1 MASPQSRPDDGTQL
15 GDLERRLKH
24 TEANIQTHI
33 LTHYEALLQHTARI
47 KTSGNRLHELRAL
60 LQATRITQDRLRTRI
75 RVPYEH
81 LAMYTRQIEHLHQA
95 ADALDA
101 VTKYTQLSHR
111 LALLLTGDPT
121 SHSYGMAAM
130 VLSNINELLL
140 QYDFTGVT
148 CVQVQATHLE
158 QLRSRVTCYA
168 DAALREG
175 FAKQD
180 TSRLSEGVQIY
191 HHLGQLG
198 PQLRDLLDG
207 EYQQLVTIVDSWYAL
222 ATTPLDGGSRILK
235 QFWERLDGLLEILAD
250 TAIKIYTLERV
261 LGHRKG
267 SGTSETEDALTKPLG
282 ERPTTYYWHRVVDH
296 FRTLFTASET
306 SKGLVQPI
314 LSNHYPKLL
323 LRLHSLYNTLA
334 PFQPTTAGRGRYEQT
349 PEHML
354 LRSCFGSFETQFLA
368 RLDTHLADQVQAA
381 FVGPTGDKR
390 HPVVPTKKSTRTL
403 VRTAL
408 SELEI
413 VDFDSLLTRQ
423 VLHRLTQRL
432 TMFLDQA
439 CKLITTDSRAY
450 FIGNSKTTEA
460 ASPAV
465 QLQNLE
471 VAIVLHTLGTELNSA
486 ITTHQ
491 SLQKVSRAADDAC
504 YRILNPLFEH
514 ITVTLQGT
522 VAKLYTKS
530 HSTSTNRYTTDIVEL
545 AHQIRYVRRLCEKL
559 APIPSVAERV
569 CHLSQRILQLF
580 IRHVSLLPARE
591 ESGKL
596 QLTEDLTQLEFSLNQ
611 LLSSSKLALKDLG
624 DMYQAVREFRVLLFM
639 ELAQIPSTR
648 ATQLA
653 TLPMHVVL
661 HYVLGQAWPT
671 LPHPQESLQMN
682 TEDYSDW
689 LDMHSEFDI
698 QAHIRRIVNSGQSEL
713 DLIKDSKITKSQ
725 RTAVEVLLAL
735 LDSTS

>member
-1 MASPQSRPDDGTQL
+1 MASPQSGPDDGTKL
-15 GDLERRLKH
+15 GDLEQRLLH
-24 TEANIQTHI
+24 TEAKIQTHI
-33 LTHYEALLQHTARI
+33 LTHYESLLQHTARI
-47 KTSGNRLHELRAL
+47 KTSGSRLHELRTL
-60 LQATRITQDRLRTRI
+60 LQATQTTQDRLRTKI

-101 VTKYTQLSHR
+101 ITKYTQLSHR
-111 LALLLTGDPT
+111 LTLLLARDPT

-130 VLSNINELLL
+130 VLSNINELQI

-148 CVQVQATHLE
+148 CVQAQAACLE
-158 QLRSRVTCYA
+158 QLRSQVTCYA

-175 FAKQD
+175 FTKQD
-180 TSRLSEGVQIY
+180 TGRLAEGVQIY

-198 PQLRDLLDG
+198 LQLRDLLDG
-207 EYQQLVTIVDSWYAL
+207 EYQQLVTIIDSWYAL
-222 ATTPLDGGSRILK
+222 ATTPSDGSSRILK
-235 QFWERLDGLLEILAD
+235 EFWEQLDGLLETLSG
-250 TAIKIYTLERV
+250 TAIKVYTLERV
-261 LGHRKG
+261 LGHRRG
-267 SGTSETEDALTKPLG
+267 AGASETEDTITKPLG
-282 ERPTTYYWHRVVDH
+282 ERPTTYYWHRVVDY

-306 SKGLVQPI
+306 SKGLAQSA
-314 LSNHYPKLL
+314 LSKHYPKLL
-323 LRLHSLYNTLA
+323 LRLHSLYSTLA
-334 PFQPTTAGRGRYEQT
+334 PFQPTTASRGRYEQT

-354 LRSCFGSFETQFLA
+354 LRSCFGSFETQYLA
-368 RLDTHLADQVQAA
+368 RLDTRLTNQVQAA

-390 HPVVPTKKSTRTL
+390 HPVVPTSKLTRTL

-413 VDFDSLLTRQ
+413 VDFDTLLTRQ

-432 TMFLDQA
+432 SMFLDQTH
-439 CKLITTDSRAY
+439 KLITTDSRAY

-471 VAIVLHTLGTELNSA
+471 VAIVVHTLGTELA
-486 ITTHQ
+486 IASTTYP
-491 SLQKVSRAADDAC
+491 SLRKVSRAADDAC

-522 VAKLYTKS
+522 VAKLYTRS
-530 HSTSTNRYTTDIVEL
+530 HNTSSSRYTADVVEL

-559 APIPSVAERV
+559 APVPSVAERV
-569 CHLSQRILQLF
+569 CQLSQRVLQLF
-580 IRHVSLLPARE
+580 IRHVSLLPVRE

-639 ELAQIPSTR
+639 ELAQIPSNR
-648 ATQLA
+648 ATQLS
-653 TLPMHVVL
+653 TLPGHVVL
-661 HYVLGQAWPT
+661 HYVLGQAWPI
-671 LPHPQESLQMN
+671 LPRPHEALQMN
-682 TEDYSDW
+682 MEDYSDW
-689 LDMHSEFDI
+689 LDMHSESDI
-698 QAHIRRIVNSGQSEL
+698 QAHVRRIVNNGPSEL
-713 DLIKDSKITKSQ
+713 DHIMDSKITQSQ
-725 RTAVEVLLAL
+725 RTAVEVLQAL
-735 LDSTS
+735 LDSAN